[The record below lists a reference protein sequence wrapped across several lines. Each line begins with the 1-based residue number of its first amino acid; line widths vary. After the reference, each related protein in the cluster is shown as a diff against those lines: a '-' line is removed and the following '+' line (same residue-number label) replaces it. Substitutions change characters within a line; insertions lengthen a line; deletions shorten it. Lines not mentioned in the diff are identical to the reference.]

1 MTYSNATSE
10 HEQNWARLLSR
21 YHLPL
26 PVSGS
31 GSSPAG
37 EGGRPLSP
45 SLYSLPLPV
54 SGLGSSPAGEGG
66 RPITHKQTGQ
76 FIVLR
81 QRKRS
86 EGCVKHMSHKRNS
99 TRSCPLTLARD
110 TVLLEREGANWDR
123 FPSCNLSRERYAQ
136 RKLRS
141 KTWAAQISS
150 RRNWN
155 KRRRRRCQSLATRLC
170 PGPRS
175 LKGENNSP
183 GQRVGLGAC
192 QTLSNSYPTL
202 ILLS

>member
-1 MTYSNATSE
+1 MSSLSDWEASGHGSLGICDNPQATFEYRLYS
-10 HEQNWARLLSR
+10 L
-21 YHLPL
+21 Y
-26 PVSGS
+26 
-31 GSSPAG
+31 
-37 EGGRPLSP
+37 

-155 KRRRRRCQSLATRLC
+155 KRRRRVGHSLATRLC

>member
-1 MTYSNATSE
+1 MPGPEQLSKNERMLRETFVLEDTYVHQAPNTQIQMQMQTGNIHTGARVGGRSE
-10 HEQNWARLLSR
+10 TNCTAC

-76 FIVLR
+76 FMIKGRWHDTLFLR

-99 TRSCPLTLARD
+99 TRSCRLTLA
-110 TVLLEREGANWDR
+110 
-123 FPSCNLSRERYAQ
+123 
-136 RKLRS
+136 
-141 KTWAAQISS
+141 
-150 RRNWN
+150 
-155 KRRRRRCQSLATRLC
+155 
-170 PGPRS
+170 
-175 LKGENNSP
+175 
-183 GQRVGLGAC
+183 
-192 QTLSNSYPTL
+192 
-202 ILLS
+202 